1 MTTTTLRRLR
11 PGRFALPATVL
22 LVYLYILA
30 PVMFVAW
37 IAFFDQDIIVFPPEG
52 YTLKWFAQVWERRA
66 YQRGF
71 VTSFQVA
78 AVAMVLGVALGTLAS
93 IALVRYRF
101 PGREAI
107 NTLLLSPLIVPG
119 IVAGTA
125 IYVFF
130 VYLDNTFEWEMKGTL
145 PGLVAAHVML
155 TLPWTV
161 RLISASLQ
169 GIDRAV
175 EEAAA
180 NLGANPWTVFRRVT
194 FPMMRAGI
202 VAAALF
208 SFITSFENLEL
219 TLFLVGPGRTT
230 LPVVVLAAL
239 EFKVDPTIA
248 AVAFVQI
255 VIIGA
260 LMLITDRY
268 VKLSRIV

>member
-1 MTTTTLRRLR
+1 M
-11 PGRFALPATVL
+11 GFALSRPRPARWGLLAAVV
-22 LVYLYILA
+22 LVYVYILL

-37 IAFFDQDIIVFPPEG
+37 IAFFDQDIIVFPPES
-52 YTLKWFAQVWERRA
+52 YTVRWFANVWERRA
-66 YQRGF
+66 FQRGF

-78 AVAMVLGVALGTLAS
+78 AVAMVCGVALGTLAS

-101 PGREAI
+101 RGREAL

-130 VYLDNTFEWEMKGTL
+130 VQLDNAFDLGLKGTL

-161 RLISASLQ
+161 RLISASLE
-169 GIDRAV
+169 GIDRSV
-175 EEAAA
+175 EEAAM
-180 NLGANPWTVFRRVT
+180 NLGASPWTTFRRVT

-230 LPVVVLAAL
+230 LPVAVLNYL

-248 AVAFVQI
+248 AVAFIQI

-260 LMLITDRY
+260 LMLVTDRY

>member
-1 MTTTTLRRLR
+1 MGQALTRMR
-11 PGRFALPATVL
+11 PGRWALPTAVV
-22 LVYLYILA
+22 LVYLYILS
-30 PVMFVAW
+30 PVIFVAW

-52 YTLKWFAQVWERRA
+52 YTLRWFAQVWERRA
-66 YQRGF
+66 FQRGF

-78 AVAMVLGVALGTLAS
+78 TVAMVCGVGLGTLAS

-101 PGREAI
+101 RGREAL

-119 IVAGTA
+119 IVAGLA

-130 VYLDNTFEWEMKGTL
+130 VYLDNLFEWELKGTL

-169 GIDRAV
+169 GIDRSV
-175 EEAAA
+175 EEAAM
-180 NLGANPWTVFRRVT
+180 NLGADAWTTFRRVT
-194 FPMMRAGI
+194 VPMMRAGI
-202 VAAALF
+202 VAAARF

-230 LPVVVLAAL
+230 LPVAVLAYL
-239 EFKVDPTIA
+239 EFKVDPLIA

-255 VIIGA
+255 VLIGA

>member
-1 MTTTTLRRLR
+1 MAAALTRMR
-11 PGRFALPATVL
+11 PGRLALPAVVV
-22 LVYLYILA
+22 LVYLYILS
-30 PVMFVAW
+30 PVMFVSW
-37 IAFFDQDIIVFPPEG
+37 IAFFDQDVIFFPPEG
-52 YTLKWFAQVWERRA
+52 YTLKWFAQVWERRS

-78 AVAMVLGVALGTLAS
+78 AVAMVCGVVLGTLAS
-93 IALVRYRF
+93 IALIRYRF

-119 IVAGTA
+119 VVAGGA
-125 IYVFF
+125 IYAFF
-130 VYLDNTFEWEMKGTL
+130 VTLDNAFEWEMKGTL

-169 GIDRAV
+169 GIDRSV
-175 EEAAA
+175 EEAAM
-180 NLGANPWTVFRRVT
+180 NLGANAWTTFRRVT

-202 VAAALF
+202 VAASLF

-255 VIIGA
+255 VIIGV

>member
-1 MTTTTLRRLR
+1 MITALSRLK
-11 PGRFALPATVL
+11 PARWLLLAAVV
-22 LVYLYILA
+22 LVYLYILL

-37 IAFFDQDIIVFPPEG
+37 IAFFDQDVIVFPPQG
-52 YTLKWFAQVWERRA
+52 YTLKWLSQVWERRA

-78 AVAMVLGVALGTLAS
+78 AIAMVCGVTLGSLAS
-93 IALVRYRF
+93 IALVRSRF
-101 PGREAI
+101 RGREAV

-130 VYLDNTFEWEMKGTL
+130 VTLDNQFEWELKGTL
-145 PGLVAAHVML
+145 PGLVAAHIML

-169 GIDRAV
+169 GIDRSV
-175 EEAAA
+175 EEAAM
-180 NLGANPWTVFRRVT
+180 NLGATPWTTFRRVT

-202 VAAALF
+202 VAASLF

-219 TLFLVGPGRTT
+219 TLFLVGRGRTT

-255 VIIGA
+255 AIIGV
-260 LMLITDRY
+260 LMLVTDRF